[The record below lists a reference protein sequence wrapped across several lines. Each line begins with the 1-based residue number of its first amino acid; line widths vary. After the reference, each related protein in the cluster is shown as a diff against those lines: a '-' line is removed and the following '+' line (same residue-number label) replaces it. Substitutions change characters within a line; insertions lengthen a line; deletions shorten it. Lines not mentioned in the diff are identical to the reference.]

1 MNGLGSICSKGGH
14 VYPTGTAVGTA
25 GSWFVKKKKKY
36 ILAITRQLVWQ
47 AVLISQSGKKE
58 NY

>member
-25 GSWFVKKKKKY
+25 GSWFVKKKKKKY
-36 ILAITRQLVWQ
+36 PGHHTATGLASSSYFSVWE
-47 AVLISQSGKKE
+47 KE

>member
-25 GSWFVKKKKKY
+25 GSWFVKKKKKKN
-36 ILAITRQLVWQ
+36 ILAITRQL
-47 AVLISQSGKKE
+47 VLISQSGKKE